1 MHRISRRARDDRG
14 SALVAVIGLMAIGAV
29 ITLTLT
35 AATLNS
41 LKVTTS
47 TRASV
52 QARAAAEA
60 GIDVAVAQLRTT
72 DACSTDASGHLA
84 FTPVSGVNIQSIT
97 ISHDGTAGCP
107 VETSTSVQIA
117 STGAATA
124 KGVAGASSG
133 DRFTIVE
140 TYDYDLIITQV
151 PLDGVAVYA
160 YTVDGTLKKFQLD
173 SDANSVATSVMIK
186 TGDVECTNGASI
198 GGDLVL
204 GNGSAKLDMC
214 DVAGSVHVSKDVTVN
229 KTEVG
234 GDVWA
239 GGLATVTNSTVGGV
253 VQSGAL
259 SPNVPNWVD
268 VGYDPAHWAAQGYNV
283 VNWTLDCQVAM
294 SAASRAALES
304 YTVPTVVNYLNKCP
318 STAVT
323 TNNNQSPVPVKLKT
337 DVVFFA
343 KQFSFDKLAF
353 QSATAGTAHTLSFIV
368 PDQTANAA
376 RTCAPPAGLTGNISL
391 TNETDFSPDIAAMV
405 YTPCK
410 IISDRNGFRGQ
421 LYGGEVEFDQQ
432 AQLTFVPV
440 GIPGFDMSA
449 GVTVPKVT
457 GAELGDRLTRLEEPG
472 VG

>member
-1 MHRISRRARDDRG
+1 
-14 SALVAVIGLMAIGAV
+14 
-29 ITLTLT
+29 
-35 AATLNS
+35 
-41 LKVTTS
+41 
-47 TRASV
+47 
-52 QARAAAEA
+52 
-60 GIDVAVAQLRTT
+60 
-72 DACSTDASGHLA
+72 
-84 FTPVSGVNIQSIT
+84 
-97 ISHDGTAGCP
+97 
-107 VETSTSVQIA
+107 
-117 STGAATA
+117 
-124 KGVAGASSG
+124 
-133 DRFTIVE
+133 
-140 TYDYDLIITQV
+140 
-151 PLDGVAVYA
+151 
-160 YTVDGTLKKFQLD
+160 
-173 SDANSVATSVMIK
+173 
-186 TGDVECTNGASI
+186 
-198 GGDLVL
+198 
-204 GNGSAKLDMC
+204 
-214 DVAGSVHVSKDVTVN
+214 
-229 KTEVG
+229 
-234 GDVWA
+234 
-239 GGLATVTNSTVGGV
+239 
-253 VQSGAL
+253 
-259 SPNVPNWVD
+259 
-268 VGYDPAHWAAQGYNV
+268 
-283 VNWTLDCQVAM
+283 M

-353 QSATAGTAHTLSFIV
+353 RSATAGTAHTLSFIV